1 MVGTLGMGS
10 LGLGSLGTLG
20 SLDNTLGTLNLGCKP
35 GSKHQ
40 LLQLLGA
47 KNYSIRSPLQD
58 FEMTNDQDL
67 GRVKSGCTKTASL
80 QRSLYRGLFTEVSLQ
95 RSLYRGPFTEVS
107 LQRSLYRG
115 LFT

>member
-58 FEMTNDQDL
+58 FEVTTDQDL
-67 GRVKSGCTKTASL
+67 GRVKSGSIKTAKIIFYQFVHL
-80 QRSLYRGLFTEVSLQ
+80 HKNQKI
-95 RSLYRGPFTEVS
+95 
-107 LQRSLYRG
+107 
-115 LFT
+115 